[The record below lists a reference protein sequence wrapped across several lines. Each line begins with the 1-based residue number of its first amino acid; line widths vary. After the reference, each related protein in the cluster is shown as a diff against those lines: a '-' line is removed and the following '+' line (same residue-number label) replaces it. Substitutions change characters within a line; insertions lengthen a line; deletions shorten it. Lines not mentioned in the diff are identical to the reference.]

1 MLSTALERGSSK
13 VAESLLSL
21 LLVLLLLLLLVLL
34 LLERLSVPRVVLWVL
49 AFGGWIFGIFLSRL
63 IRRNASFAFSAMV
76 QLWTLGRLVSPSA

>member
-1 MLSTALERGSSK
+1 VLSSAPERGSSK

-21 LLVLLLLLLLVLL
+21 LLVLLLLLLVLL